1 MTKSFQHWVNNT
13 IVQLLLSF
21 RHSVLY
27 VSGKPAPDVVCS
39 SFYAIIKCT
48 PSVNI
53 VGKLYR
59 GSTVL
64 PEPSRSSLHLFP
76 SSPLRTRI
84 PSTQSTFLATSGL
97 LLSLRTCFFV
107 SSSRVLFSSRFYPT
121 ALCFQRLISDQVL
134 RVSKRN
140 NCVNIAF
147 ITFHSLSLVS
157 LLCQFLIVIFISSSC
172 QCTLLLQCNFGKLYY
187 FVIN

>member
-1 MTKSFQHWVNNT
+1 MTKNFQHWVKNT

-27 VSGKPAPDVVCS
+27 VSGKPAPDAVCS
-39 SFYAIIKCT
+39 SFYAIIKFT
-48 PSVNI
+48 PSVNS
-53 VGKLYR
+53 VGKVYR

-64 PEPSRSSLHLFP
+64 PEASRSSLH
-76 SSPLRTRI
+76 PLRTRN
-84 PSTQSTFLATSGL
+84 PSTYSTFLATSGL

-107 SSSRVLFSSRFYPT
+107 SSSRVLSSSRSYPT
-121 ALCFQRLISDQVL
+121 ALYFQRLISDQVL

-147 ITFHSLSLVS
+147 ITFHSLSPVA
-157 LLCQFLIVIFISSSC
+157 LLCQFLIIIFI
-172 QCTLLLQCNFGKLYY
+172 
-187 FVIN
+187 

>member
-1 MTKSFQHWVNNT
+1 MTKSFQHWVKNT

-27 VSGKPAPDVVCS
+27 VSGKPAPDNVCS

-48 PSVNI
+48 PSVNS
-53 VGKLYR
+53 VGKIYR

-64 PEPSRSSLHLFP
+64 PEASRSSLHT
-76 SSPLRTRI
+76 LRTRI
-84 PSTQSTFLATSGL
+84 PSTQSTVFLATSGL

-107 SSSRVLFSSRFYPT
+107 SSSRVLSSSRSYPT
-121 ALCFQRLISDQVL
+121 ALCFQRLISEQVL

-147 ITFHSLSLVS
+147 ITFRSLSLVA
-157 LLCQFLIVIFISSSC
+157 LLCQFLIVIFI
-172 QCTLLLQCNFGKLYY
+172 
-187 FVIN
+187 